1 MFIFVGSVC
10 GTKVKHE
17 YVKNSEKIFKKKLAK
32 TYADKSSVSET
43 AIKRQYAINYMY
55 TGEKITQPARH

>member
-1 MFIFVGSVC
+1 MNMLK
-10 GTKVKHE
+10 TARK
-17 YVKNSEKIFKKKLAK
+17 YLKKLAK

-55 TGEKITQPARH
+55 TGQKITQPARH